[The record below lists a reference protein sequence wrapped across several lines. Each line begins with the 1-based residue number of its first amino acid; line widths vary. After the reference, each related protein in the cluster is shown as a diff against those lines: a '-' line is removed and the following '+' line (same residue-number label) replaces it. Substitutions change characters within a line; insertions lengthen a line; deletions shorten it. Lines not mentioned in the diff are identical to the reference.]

1 MLLLTVTV
9 DGFLPPLPACGRHQC
24 FRAPGAMPSADHGG
38 GNGGNGGGNKKGG
51 GSGGEARLQKVLA
64 Q

>member
-9 DGFLPPLPACGRHQC
+9 DGFLPLLPASGRHQC
-24 FRAPGAMPSADHGG
+24 SRAPGAMPSADH
-38 GNGGNGGGNKKGG
+38 GGGNKKGG

>member
-38 GNGGNGGGNKKGG
+38 GNKKGG